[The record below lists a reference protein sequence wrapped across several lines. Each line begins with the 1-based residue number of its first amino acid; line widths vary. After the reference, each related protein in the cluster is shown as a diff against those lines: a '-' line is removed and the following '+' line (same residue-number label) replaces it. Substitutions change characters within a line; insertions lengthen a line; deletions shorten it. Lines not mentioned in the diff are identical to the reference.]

1 MVDHLKLIMLILFS
15 LGGLFVVCVLSMCVL
30 LILHSFSV
38 FFLTTFLSSFLL
50 WHLLKINQELAIFG
64 QHLKSNVFPP
74 YDNLEQFIG

>member
-1 MVDHLKLIMLILFS
+1 MVDHLKLIMLIFFG
-15 LGGLFVVCVLSMCVL
+15 GGLFVVSKLSMCVL

-64 QHLKSNVFPP
+64 LHLKSNVFPP